1 MSEEIGKKDT
11 IDEILPICLAMLRDE
26 NNQVKLEL
34 IKEVVKLD
42 KIIGVDVIN
51 EKITSQLW
59 EMANDK
65 NWRVKLEVIRYL
77 PSLANSLG
85 NEFVERLQRES
96 LDWINDS
103 VCAVRDECH
112 TIITKLIHKYKDY
125 EEVVFSKIKEYLET
139 GNFYKRSNTIKMMIK
154 IIESINI

>member
-1 MSEEIGKKDT
+1 MFKISEEIGKKDT
-11 IDEILPICLAMLRDE
+11 IDEILPVCLAMLRDE

-34 IKEVVKLD
+34 IKEVVQLD

-51 EKITSQLW
+51 DKITSQLW

-85 NEFVERLQRES
+85 KEFVDRLQREA
-96 LDWINDS
+96 LDWINDNVS
-103 VCAVRDECH
+103 AVRDECH
-112 TIITKLIHKYKDY
+112 SIITKLIQKFKD
-125 EEVVFSKIKEYLET
+125 
-139 GNFYKRSNTIKMMIK
+139 
-154 IIESINI
+154 

>member
-125 EEVVFSKIKEYLET
+125 EEVVFSKIKE
-139 GNFYKRSNTIKMMIK
+139 
-154 IIESINI
+154 

>member
-1 MSEEIGKKDT
+1 
-11 IDEILPICLAMLRDE
+11 MLRDE

-34 IKEVVKLD
+34 IKEVVQLD

-51 EKITSQLW
+51 DKITSQLW
-59 EMANDK
+59 EMANDR

-85 NEFVERLQRES
+85 KEFVDRLQRES

-103 VCAVRDECH
+103 VSAVRDECH
-112 TIITKLIHKYKDY
+112 TIITKLIQKYKD
-125 EEVVFSKIKEYLET
+125 
-139 GNFYKRSNTIKMMIK
+139 
-154 IIESINI
+154 